1 MASASAT
8 RGIDPGRSR
17 TGPARWPSPP
27 GYVCRPDPRTPA
39 GTLRQL
45 WEYRR
50 LVYIFIWRD
59 LKVRYKHTVVG
70 AAWNVIQPVGLML
83 VFTLVFGVL
92 FQGRTGD
99 TPFAVFL
106 YPALLLWQ
114 FFSRAVTQGG
124 TSIQGFHA
132 LLNKIYFP
140 RIVAP
145 VAYVLSALVD
155 LAIASSALF
164 VLMALYDT
172 WPDWN
177 VIFAPLF
184 IGWTLLL
191 ALGLA
196 TLLAAVDSDY
206 RDVRHTLPFLMQLW
220 MFSSPIVYPIT
231 QVPDRWQW
239 VYALNPMVALVQGF
253 RWSLTPGSPAPT
265 AWMLIAAFAFTGVSL
280 WLAIHYFN
288 LREGTLVDTV

>member
-1 MASASAT
+1 MAAIASPGGIA
-8 RGIDPGRSR
+8 RGARG

-27 GYVCRPDPRTPA
+27 GYVCRPDPRTPL
-39 GTLRQL
+39 GTLGQL

-50 LVYIFIWRD
+50 LLYIFIWRD

-92 FQGRTGD
+92 FQGRMGD

-124 TSIQGFHA
+124 TSIQGFHP
-132 LLNKIYFP
+132 LLNKIFFP

-155 LAIASSALF
+155 LAIASSALV
-164 VLMALYDT
+164 VLMAIYGT

-177 VIFAPLF
+177 VLFAPLF
-184 IGWTLLL
+184 ILWTLLL
-191 ALGLA
+191 SFGLA
-196 TLLAAVDSDY
+196 VLLAAVDSDY
-206 RDVRHTLPFLMQLW
+206 RDVRHTLPFVMQLW

-239 VYALNPMVALVQGF
+239 AYALNPMVGLVQGF
-253 RWSLTPGSPAPT
+253 RWSLTPGSTPPT
-265 AWMLIAAFAFTGVSL
+265 VWMLVTALAFTGLSI